1 MKQAL
6 QLAEKLKH
14 HLLSSIPSAK
24 LASGGSIIVCRCFD
38 CGDSRKSSKSTHM
51 YISMPTEKDPGLYYC
66 HLCHSA
72 GIVTYRKL
80 IEWGIYDSVLANDIL
95 IHNNITKNSVKYRK
109 YSPGRIFNIINN
121 KIRNDSL
128 TQIKIQYINNRL
140 GTQLTPYDFLDL
152 KVVLNLNDLLEQN
165 HITKFTR
172 DYNVMQDLDRAFV
185 GFLSLDNGF
194 VTLRRLDDQ
203 MVYSSIDSRYINYR
217 IFNKEDTSERFYVVP
232 QKIDLLNP
240 GRIKLHIAEGV
251 FDILSV
257 YLNLRNK
264 ENGIYASVSGSNYSS
279 IITYFMMEKMIPNLE
294 VHLYPDNDQS
304 DWKID
309 KIVKN
314 FEPMRIPIYIHR
326 NVSPNEKDFG
336 VSKDR
341 IIENIRKANIFY

>member
-24 LASGGSIIVCRCFD
+24 LASGGSVIACRCFD

-257 YLNLRNK
+257 YLNLRSK

>member
-24 LASGGSIIVCRCFD
+24 LASGGSVITCRCFD

-257 YLNLRNK
+257 YLNLRSK